1 MAGKSIKTDIGEKVA
16 MENRKI
22 MDIIAYYLS
31 EFDDKAFE
39 TLGFTSQAKGFE
51 KIASLFDKGGNYLR
65 RLRDEYD
72 VVTSSSRRGQCNRPP
87 RVRIISTSEYLRQF
101 SFEEL
106 TEIVKALVENTQNNN
121 TEEALDDSSSEI
133 YKEVSE
139 EDLERAL
146 NARDPAASISVRVG
160 TNKIRIY
167 KTAIISQLKRLY
179 KGHCQLCG
187 TVPFENF
194 KAIDICEAHHID
206 YFASSHNNDASNIII
221 VCPNH
226 HRLIHKLNPVF
237 NPDDRCFEYPD
248 GTKEKIKIDYICR

>member
-1 MAGKSIKTDIGEKVA
+1 
-16 MENRKI
+16 MESRKG

-31 EFDDKAFE
+31 EFDAKAFE

-51 KIASLFDKGGNYLR
+51 KIASFFDKGGNYLR

-72 VVTSSSRRGQCNRPP
+72 VVTSSSRKGQRNRPP
-87 RVRIISTSEYLRQF
+87 RTRIITTSEYLRQF
-101 SFEEL
+101 SFDEL
-106 TEIVKALVENTQNNN
+106 TEIVKALVENTQSNNTD
-121 TEEALDDSSSEI
+121 TEEALGDIPTEI
-133 YKEVSE
+133 YKEFSE

-146 NARDPAASISVRVG
+146 NAKDPAASISVHVG

-194 KAIDICEAHHID
+194 KAIDICEAHHIE

-226 HRLIHKLNPVF
+226 HRLIHRLNPVF
-237 NPDDRCFEYPD
+237 NRDDRCFEYPD
-248 GTKEKIKIDYICR
+248 GTKEKIKIDYLWR